1 MERQMLVRNAVAEQR
16 QEFAR
21 SLERLERAIREM
33 AREYGGETSEVLYDL
48 ARWVKNESQAMQ
60 CLVSAADY

>member
-33 AREYGGETSEVLYDL
+33 AREYGGETSEVLYVIRPGPVGKKRS
-48 ARWVKNESQAMQ
+48 AQ